1 MNAAPPAEHDSYQLT
16 LERNPKRF
24 RRVPSASDIL
34 RATFAAPFLALL
46 ALPAF
51 FGRNAAL
58 GNILFALLVLCTA
71 ASATLGAVL
80 FLRLRALAA
89 RIRRAN
95 YLACPNCLFDLSGLV
110 EPERCPECAFD
121 VRYLDLPIAW
131 KTQLRL
137 RGDRLVAKQ
146 DRY

>member
-1 MNAAPPAEHDSYQLT
+1 MPPLFPPHL
-16 LERNPKRF
+16 P
-24 RRVPSASDIL
+24 IL
-34 RATFAAPFLALL
+34 PWLL
-46 ALPAF
+46 AVP
-51 FGRNAAL
+51 
-58 GNILFALLVLCTA
+58 
-71 ASATLGAVL
+71 
-80 FLRLRALAA
+80 
-89 RIRRAN
+89 
-95 YLACPNCLFDLSGLV
+95 LACPNCLFNLSGLV